1 MVDENIGKSEKRSKG
16 ILLVCILWL
25 LQSIGRLCFA
35 IIGTPEG
42 MGQFL
47 DTPISYAMSLVMF
60 VMFLL
65 LGIFGLITA
74 FGLWRRR
81 KWGFWGT
88 IAVSVATIAF
98 DIWGLTIQYTA
109 ALGFVVPAVSII
121 YLYPKKSKLLMAM
134 N

>member
-1 MVDENIGKSEKRSKG
+1 MNEKFG
-16 ILLVCILWL
+16 IHLLCILWL
-25 LQSIGRLCFA
+25 IQSLGRLSFA
-35 IIGTPEG
+35 ILGKPEG

-47 DTPISYAMSLVMF
+47 DVPISYATSLVMF

-65 LGIFGLITA
+65 LGIFGLIAA

-81 KWGFWGT
+81 KWGFWST

-98 DIWGLTIQYTA
+98 DIYGITIQYTA
-109 ALGFVVPAVSII
+109 ALGFIVPTISIL
-121 YLYPKKSKLLMAM
+121 YLYPKKSKLLKAI

>member
-1 MVDENIGKSEKRSKG
+1 MVSEKIG
-16 ILLVCILWL
+16 IHLLCILWL
-25 LQSIGRLCFA
+25 IQSLGRLSFA
-35 IIGTPEG
+35 ILGKPEG

-47 DTPISYAMSLVMF
+47 DVPISYAISLVIF

-65 LGIFGLITA
+65 LGICGLIAA

-81 KWGFWGT
+81 KWGFWST

-98 DIWGLTIQYTA
+98 DVWGITIQCTA
-109 ALGFVVPAVSII
+109 ALGFIVPTISIL
-121 YLYPKKSKLLMAM
+121 YLYPKKSKLLKTI